1 MAGTF
6 YTGHCCREVPQA
18 VSATSK
24 AEDKSTVWSIL
35 RNSTL
40 LKLLISSFL
49 LFLLTSQL
57 YSVLSVY
64 ATGVVGVSRDTLGL
78 VYSVNG
84 FTIIFFQLPVTQLLD
99 RIRMH
104 QSLRLLSGAALY
116 ALGYFSLAFCTGGW
130 SLGTAVFVLT
140 LGEVIVQPALFT
152 QVSRLAPQGGVGRSM
167 ATLGLVRGI
176 GMAVGPWIGSL
187 VFQSYSG
194 APLILWGI
202 LSSFAVIAG
211 IGFLAMRTASE
222 QQTN

>member
-1 MAGTF
+1 
-6 YTGHCCREVPQA
+6 
-18 VSATSK
+18 
-24 AEDKSTVWSIL
+24 
-35 RNSTL
+35 
-40 LKLLISSFL
+40 
-49 LFLLTSQL
+49 
-57 YSVLSVY
+57 
-64 ATGVVGVSRDTLGL
+64 
-78 VYSVNG
+78 
-84 FTIIFFQLPVTQLLD
+84 
-99 RIRMH
+99 MH

-194 APLILWGI
+194 RSADSMGHSFLFRRHCRNRFSDNENGFPAADELISGRLQ
-202 LSSFAVIAG
+202 A
-211 IGFLAMRTASE
+211 
-222 QQTN
+222 

>member
-1 MAGTF
+1 M
-6 YTGHCCREVPQA
+6 
-18 VSATSK
+18 
-24 AEDKSTVWSIL
+24 
-35 RNSTL
+35 

-211 IGFLAMRTASE
+211 IGFLTMRTASR